1 MTKINLNESIKIDL
15 VPNRD
20 PQEQILEILKDHP
33 DWYLSTY
40 FHRKWYSNYQHSAS
54 DTSHLVAEFNTREN
68 CVPID
73 RNDGIRWGLTK
84 I

>member
-1 MTKINLNESIKIDL
+1 MTKINLGESIKVDL
-15 VPNRD
+15 APNKD
-20 PQEQILEILKDHP
+20 PKEQILEILNDHP

-40 FHRKWYSNYQHSAS
+40 FHRKWYSNYQRSAS
-54 DTSHLVAEFNTREN
+54 DTSHIVAEFNTREN
-68 CVPID
+68 CVTID